1 MDDFDELVDTS
12 YRDRIV
18 TDPNILVGKPTVKGT
33 RISVEL
39 ILDFLAA
46 ELDLDELFAAYPR
59 LTREDVKA
67 VLAYARAVVVG
78 AEIAPRPLTGVAA
91 SRGQ

>member
-12 YRDRIV
+12 YRERIV
-18 TDPNILVGKPTVKGT
+18 TDPKILVGKPTVKGT

-46 ELDLDELFAAYPR
+46 ELDLDELFEAYPR
-59 LTREDVKA
+59 LTKEDVRA

-78 AEIAPRPLTGVAA
+78 AEVASRPLTGAA
-91 SRGQ
+91 AMRGQ